1 MRSWLY
7 HIDVF
12 HALFWCCFQGSVSE
26 DFLVQQ
32 YYCSGVKDTLV
43 LGFTFLAKLHEQH
56 PTERA
61 FCCQLLKRNTGK
73 HVNLV

>member
-1 MRSWLY
+1 MRSWLH

-32 YYCSGVKDTLV
+32 YYCSGVKDILV
-43 LGFTFLAKLHEQH
+43 LGFTFLANYMYSTPLRGHF
-56 PTERA
+56 A
-61 FCCQLLKRNTGK
+61 VSC
-73 HVNLV
+73 